1 MGACARPV
9 RATGRPVRLQAMAV
23 RADRSVLARVARV
36 VIAAGVALTL
46 ADASIVTLALPEIL
60 VRLDTDVSGV
70 AAVIGVYTVVLAA
83 TVLGAVPLR
92 RRLGSG
98 PLAAAGMTV
107 FALACLACGVA
118 DTLPGLLAARAAQA
132 IGAGVALVGAFGLLH
147 RERPATRPDPLWV
160 AAAVFGTAI
169 GPPLGGALT
178 ELFDWRA
185 IFLAQAPVAALAALA
200 CLARLDPATAAG
212 PPDEAPAATAATRPA
227 ERAWPLPPER
237 PGPSDARPASP
248 EAPTRVVAADDPTA
262 TTRVRPPAV
271 AEPPVTLGDEAP
283 ASAASAVD
291 RWRVGI
297 ALALLAAA
305 LTAVLFLLVLLL
317 VTGWAVSPLKAAVGV
332 SLLPLAALAGVRI
345 PGDPWV
351 RACAGS
357 GLVGAGV
364 LALATLPTVGASWVV
379 LPQLLAGVGMGM
391 ALPAMAGELL
401 PERTPREAGRLLA
414 LRHVGITVAL
424 LILAPVTAAQLD
436 RTIDRTELQVVAL
449 VLDAKLPPQP
459 KLEAVSPA
467 LGEVSIE
474 DPRGALRSALDG
486 QATRFAS
493 DPEQAA
499 TYAALTTRAD
509 ETLVSAINEAF
520 VPAFLITG
528 ALALLAALLVL
539 PAPTRHPTLA
549 VLVVVLGLA
558 VAGGQALMSRSARP
572 PEVVIADPCPDR
584 ELPSSGGVSGFVQDT
599 ALAGLDN
606 AACRW
611 GSSREELA
619 LAIGDPDRARAYE
632 QRYGHDPRDPIS
644 LLEGAITGG
653 QGGFGDLVRN
663 ILGG

>member
-1 MGACARPV
+1 VPGEDPTAATRV
-9 RATGRPVRLQAMAV
+9 RAPAAPTPDDEPV
-23 RADRSVLARVARV
+23 
-36 VIAAGVALTL
+36 
-46 ADASIVTLALPEIL
+46 
-60 VRLDTDVSGV
+60 
-70 AAVIGVYTVVLAA
+70 TV
-83 TVLGAVPLR
+83 G
-92 RRLGSG
+92 
-98 PLAAAGMTV
+98 
-107 FALACLACGVA
+107 
-118 DTLPGLLAARAAQA
+118 
-132 IGAGVALVGAFGLLH
+132 
-147 RERPATRPDPLWV
+147 
-160 AAAVFGTAI
+160 
-169 GPPLGGALT
+169 
-178 ELFDWRA
+178 
-185 IFLAQAPVAALAALA
+185 
-200 CLARLDPATAAG
+200 
-212 PPDEAPAATAATRPA
+212 DEAPAAATSTA
-227 ERAWPLPPER
+227 
-237 PGPSDARPASP
+237 
-248 EAPTRVVAADDPTA
+248 
-262 TTRVRPPAV
+262 
-271 AEPPVTLGDEAP
+271 
-283 ASAASAVD
+283 D

-345 PGDPWV
+345 PGDPWL

-364 LALATLPTVGASWVV
+364 LALATLPTVGAAWVV

-424 LILAPVTAAQLD
+424 LVLAPVTAAQLD

-474 DPRGALRSALDG
+474 DPRGALRGALDG
-486 QATRFAS
+486 QAGRFAS

-509 ETLVSAINEAF
+509 ETLVRAINEAF

-539 PAPTRHPTLA
+539 PAPARHPTLA

-599 ALAGLDN
+599 ALSGLDN

-619 LAIGDPDRARAYE
+619 LAIGDADRARAYE
-632 QRYGHDPRDPIS
+632 RRYGHDPRDPIS

>member
-1 MGACARPV
+1 MAALGGTTNRPGA
-9 RATGRPVRLQAMAV
+9 G
-23 RADRSVLARVARV
+23 SVLASIARL

-70 AAVIGVYTVVLAA
+70 AAVIGVYTIVLAA
-83 TVLGAVPLR
+83 AVLGAVPLR

-200 CLARLDPATAAG
+200 CLARLDPSTPVG
-212 PPDEAPAATAATRPA
+212 SRGERRSDDPAPTTRPA
-227 ERAWPLPPER
+227 GPRDRAWPLPPER
-237 PGPSDARPASP
+237 PGASTARPARHD
-248 EAPTRVVAADDPTA
+248 APTRVVPGEDPTA
-262 TTRVRPPAV
+262 ATRVRVPA
-271 AEPPVTLGDEAP
+271 APTRDGEPVTVGDEAP
-283 ASAASAVD
+283 AAVASTMD
-291 RWRVGI
+291 RWRVGV

-345 PGDPWV
+345 PGDPWL

-364 LALATLPTVGASWVV
+364 LALATLPTVGAAWVV

-474 DPRGALRSALDG
+474 DPRGALRGALDG
-486 QATRFAS
+486 QAARFAS

-509 ETLVSAINEAF
+509 ETLVRAINEAF

-539 PAPTRHPTLA
+539 PAPARHPTLA
-549 VLVVVLGLA
+549 VLVVVLGLT

-584 ELPSSGGVSGFVQDT
+584 QLPSSGGVSGFVQDT
-599 ALAGLDN
+599 ALSGLDN

-632 QRYGHDPRDPIS
+632 RRYGHDPRDPIS